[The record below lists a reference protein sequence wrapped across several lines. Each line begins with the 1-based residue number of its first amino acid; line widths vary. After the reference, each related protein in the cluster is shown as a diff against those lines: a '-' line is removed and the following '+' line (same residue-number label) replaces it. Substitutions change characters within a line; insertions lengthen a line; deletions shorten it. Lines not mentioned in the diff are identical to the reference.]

1 MEVVILGAG
10 ESGVGAAILAKHNR
24 HSVFVSEKGSIKAHY
39 KKELEEHG
47 IPYEEAQHTM
57 SKIESAGLIIKSP
70 GIPDEIPII
79 KVLVGKGIPV
89 ISEIEYAGRYTDAF
103 IIGITGSNGKTT
115 TTKLTYH
122 LMKHAGIDVAMVG
135 NVGTSFARSLA
146 EGKHQYYVLELSS
159 FQLDGV
165 YDFRPDVSMLL
176 NITPDHLDRYAY
188 KMERYIAA
196 KFRIT
201 RSQQGDDVFIY
212 NADDE
217 NIDAYMAHHDITP
230 AAIPVRKSE
239 METDGINV
247 DGHYFQ
253 LKGSRLIG
261 AHNYMNALFAVKVA
275 RMCGADDEAIQEALL
290 SFIPVEHRME
300 LIGSINEVDYIN
312 DSKATNVDAAYYAL
326 DAMKKPIV
334 WIAGGQ
340 DKGNDYT
347 SLLPLI
353 KQKARV
359 MICLG
364 LENEKLID
372 TFGSLVEQVD
382 EARTADEAVEKAMKY
397 AKTGEVV
404 LLSPACASFDLFDNY
419 EQRGVLFKEAVLKRI
434 KT

>member
-1 MEVVILGAG
+1 MKVVILGAG
-10 ESGVGAAILAKHNR
+10 ESGLGAAILAKHNR
-24 HSVFVSEKGSIKAHY
+24 HSVFVSEKGSIKTPY
-39 KKELEEHG
+39 KEELEKHG

-57 SKIESAGLIIKSP
+57 STIESADIIIKSP
-70 GIPDEIPII
+70 GIPDEIPMI
-79 KVLVGKGIPV
+79 KKLVSKGIPV
-89 ISEIEYAGRYTDAF
+89 ISEIEYAGRYTDGF

-122 LMKHAGIDVAMVG
+122 LMKQAGLDVAMVG

-196 KFRIT
+196 KFRIA
-201 RSQQGDDVFIY
+201 RSQQPDDVFIY

-217 NIDAYMAHHDITP
+217 NISSYLAHHP
-230 AAIPVRKSE
+230 VGPQAIPVHMSE
-239 METDGINV
+239 MDIDGIKV
-247 DGHYFQ
+247 DGHYFH

-261 AHNYMNALFAVKVA
+261 THNYMNALFAVRAA
-275 RMCGADDEAIQEALL
+275 RMCGADDDAIQKGLM
-290 SFIPVEHRME
+290 SFTPVEHRME
-300 LIGSINEVDYIN
+300 LIGSIGDVTFIN
-312 DSKATNVDAAYYAL
+312 DSKATNVDAAYFAL
-326 DAMKKPIV
+326 DAMEKPIV
-334 WIAGGQ
+334 WVAGGQ
-340 DKGNDYT
+340 DKGNDYS

-353 KQKARV
+353 EQKARV

-372 TFGSLVEQVD
+372 TFGHLVEDVY
-382 EARTADEAVEKAMKY
+382 ETKTAEEAVEKAIQY
-397 AKTGEVV
+397 AKAGEVV

-419 EQRGVLFKEAVLKRI
+419 EQRGRLFKEAVLRRI
-434 KT
+434 Q